1 MNGERE
7 RFSAGEVAV
16 VLSRYDVGIINAAR
30 DFARGSRRSPKLVLV
45 TGSGGYILKRRAKGR
60 DDPESVGFTH
70 DLIRHLRARQFP
82 APTIVPTRTDNSSSL
97 IVDERTYELFEFI
110 RGDKYDESLDQTT
123 HAGRTLARFHRAV
136 REFTSR
142 RQPPSTTFHD
152 NRGVRTGLNAIPT
165 TTAGHDS
172 VMGHEAELLSL
183 VQELHERYDQAAA
196 EVNRLTPATPDTRV
210 IHGDWHPG
218 NMLFRGHRVAVVLDY
233 DSARVAPR
241 VFDVANGMLQFSILR
256 GTGEPSQWP
265 AFFDETRMRRF
276 LLGYSSKEHL
286 SEQELLAIPHLMME
300 SLIAESVVPI
310 AATGSFGP
318 LPGFGVLQMVRR
330 KTRWLDGALS
340 HIREWLVE

>member
-1 MNGERE
+1 MSGERE

-30 DFARGSRRSPKLVLV
+30 EFARGSRRSPKLVLV

-60 DDPESVGFTH
+60 DDPETVGFTH
-70 DLIRHLRARQFP
+70 DLIQHLRARKFP
-82 APTIVPTRTDNSSSL
+82 APMIVPTRTEHGSSL
-97 IVDERTYELFEFI
+97 IFDDRTYELFEFV
-110 RGDKYDESLDQTT
+110 RGEKYDESLDQTT
-123 HAGRTLARFHRAV
+123 HAGRTLARFHLAV
-136 REFTSR
+136 SDFSSR
-142 RQPPSTTFHD
+142 RESPEETFHD
-152 NRGVRTGLNAIPT
+152 NRGVRNGLNSIPT

-172 VMGHEAELLSL
+172 VLGREAELLSL

-196 EVNRLTPATPDTRV
+196 EVNRLAPPTPDARV
-210 IHGDWHPG
+210 THGDWHPG
-218 NMLFRGHRVAVVLDY
+218 NMLFKGRRVAVVLDY
-233 DSARVAPR
+233 DSARIAPR

-256 GTGEPSQWP
+256 GSGEPSQWP
-265 AFFDETRMRRF
+265 EFFDESRMRRF
-276 LLGYSSKEHL
+276 LLGYLSKGRLE
-286 SEQELLAIPHLMME
+286 EAELLTVPHLMME

-340 HIREWLVE
+340 QIREWLLE